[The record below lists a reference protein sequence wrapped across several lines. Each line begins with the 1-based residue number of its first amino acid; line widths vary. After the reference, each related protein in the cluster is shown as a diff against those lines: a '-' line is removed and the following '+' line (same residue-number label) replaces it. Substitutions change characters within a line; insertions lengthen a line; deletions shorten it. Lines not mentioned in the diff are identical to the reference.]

1 MFRQGDDEIV
11 FKQEERTEMDIQIT
25 EASTLSGQNSPH
37 GVKKILHID
46 SSVMGAGSASRQL
59 TARILDRMREKYPQ
73 AHVLHRDLTAEPLP
87 YMTFASLPGAHPLS
101 AKYDLL
107 SGQEQKIRHQS
118 DAIVDE
124 FIACDTLVLGAP
136 MYNFGIAAQLK
147 SWLDRIVIPNK
158 TFRYGPDGQVGLAG
172 SKRVIAV
179 ITRGSLYGPASS
191 LWNMEHAETYLRA
204 VLSFLGISNPEMI
217 VAEGIAL
224 DRKSTLSA
232 AMNAV
237 EQLVC

>member
-1 MFRQGDDEIV
+1 MEI
-11 FKQEERTEMDIQIT
+11 RIAG
-25 EASTLSGQNSPH
+25 ASTSPGQNLPH
-37 GVKKILHID
+37 DVKRILHID

-59 TARILDRMREKYPQ
+59 TGLILDRMKTKYPH
-73 AHVLHRDLTAEPLP
+73 AHVRHRDLTAEPLP

-107 SGQEQKIRHQS
+107 SRQEQKIRQQS
-118 DAIVDE
+118 DAILDE

-158 TFRYGPDGQVGLAG
+158 TFRYGPEGQVGLAG

-217 VAEGIAL
+217 VVEGIAL
-224 DRKSTLSA
+224 DRKAALSV